1 MFNHTF
7 LARLF
12 LVGLGVIG
20 LYTTVSEISPEE
32 VSLFPCL
39 FHSLT
44 DLACPGC
51 GMTRACIA
59 LGQGKFGA
67 AWSYHPFSL
76 LLVGLAVLTAFFRV
90 WLKNIWT
97 HRSPITQN
105 LIVIGGIILCLSIW
119 VIKIKNSLGP
129 EF

>member
-12 LVGLGVIG
+12 LIGLGVVG
-20 LYTTVSEISPEE
+20 LYTAVFGISPEE
-32 VSLFPCL
+32 VSLIPCI

-44 DLACPGC
+44 ELICPGC

-59 LGQGKFGA
+59 LVQGKFGA
-67 AWSYHPFSL
+67 AWSYHPFSFFL
-76 LLVGLAVLTAFFRV
+76 LGLAVLTAFFPI
-90 WLKNIWT
+90 WLKKVWT
-97 HRSPITQN
+97 HRLTGTQN

-119 VIKIKNSLGP
+119 LIKIKNSLGP
-129 EF
+129 GF